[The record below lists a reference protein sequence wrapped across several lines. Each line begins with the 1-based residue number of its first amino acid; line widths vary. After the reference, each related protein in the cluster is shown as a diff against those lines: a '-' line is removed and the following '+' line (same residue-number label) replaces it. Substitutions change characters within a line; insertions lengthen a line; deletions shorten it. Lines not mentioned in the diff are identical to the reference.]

1 MPRKINVS
9 GATLPRIAKT
19 GKTLKKIDPKIL
31 AEALGAKVVSTS
43 AVKAH
48 GPVSLFALRQ
58 YLLENLHSSGGRPG
72 LESHARR
79 QKIPLTDEI
88 WLALTGLASI
98 LRADGISI
106 SPGQMAS
113 ALIRQSL
120 AQLNALPLHH
130 VPRRKAA

>member
-1 MPRKINVS
+1 MPKLITNS
-9 GATLPRIAKT
+9 GKTLPKVQQT
-19 GKTLKKIDPKIL
+19 GKTLKRIDPRKL
-31 AEALGAKVVSTS
+31 AEALGAEVISTN
-43 AVKAH
+43 AVKSH

-58 YLLENLHSSGGRPG
+58 YLLDNLHSAGGRPG
-72 LESHARR
+72 LDSHARR

-98 LRADGISI
+98 LRSDGISI

-120 AQLNALPLHH
+120 AQLNALPITR

>member
-1 MPRKINVS
+1 MPKHITNS
-9 GATLPRIAKT
+9 GKTLPQIKQT
-19 GKTLKKIDPKIL
+19 GKTLKRVDPVKL
-31 AEALGAKVVSTS
+31 AEALGAEVVSKS
-43 AVKAH
+43 AVKPH

-58 YLLENLHSSGGRPG
+58 YLLENLHSSGGRPA

-79 QKIPLTDEI
+79 QKVPMTDEI
-88 WLALTGLASI
+88 WLALSDLASI

-120 AQLNALPLHH
+120 AQLAALP
-130 VPRRKAA
+130 RATRQEEA

>member
-1 MPRKINVS
+1 MPKLITNS
-9 GATLPRIAKT
+9 GKTLPRIKQT
-19 GKTLKKIDPKIL
+19 GKTFDRVDPEKL
-31 AEALGAKVVSTS
+31 AAALGAEIVSKS
-43 AVKAH
+43 AVKTQ

-58 YLLENLHSSGGRPG
+58 YLLENLQSSGGRPG

-120 AQLNALPLHH
+120 AQLNALPLHR